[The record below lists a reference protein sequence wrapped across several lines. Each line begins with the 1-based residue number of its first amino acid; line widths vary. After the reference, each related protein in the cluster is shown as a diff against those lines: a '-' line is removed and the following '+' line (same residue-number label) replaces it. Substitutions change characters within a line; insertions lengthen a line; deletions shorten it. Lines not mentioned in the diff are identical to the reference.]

1 MKVFIIGSGGRE
13 HALVWKIAQ
22 SSRVRKIYC
31 APGSAGIARHAECV
45 DIPVENIP
53 ALAEFAVKES
63 IDLTVVGPEAPLAAG
78 VVDEF
83 RKLHIPIFGPD
94 RRAAEIESSKSF
106 AKDLM
111 RVNSIPTAAFW
122 TFSKYDQLESLL
134 KEAKYPLVLKADG
147 LAAGKGVAICGD
159 SDTAMALGHAM
170 MTEKKFGSAGARVVV
185 EELLTGQETSIIVLV
200 AGDTVAMLEPSQD
213 HKQAYD
219 NDEGPNTGGMGA
231 YSPVPAI
238 TEPTLRRIERDI
250 IIPTVHGMNREERPY
265 FGVLYVGLMLTSAGP
280 QVLEY
285 NCRFGDPETQPL
297 LMRLETDLV
306 DLLEGAVTGNLGDV
320 TLSWRQGASLCVVLA
335 SGGYP
340 GSYRKGLPITGIEE
354 AEAMEDVVVFHAG
367 TSKVNSEWRT
377 AGGRV
382 MGVTARGSDVGDAR
396 RRAYD
401 AVEKITFEGMHYR
414 TDIGAR
420 ALG

>member
-1 MKVFIIGSGGRE
+1 M
-13 HALVWKIAQ
+13 
-22 SSRVRKIYC
+22 
-31 APGSAGIARHAECV
+31 
-45 DIPVENIP
+45 
-53 ALAEFAVKES
+53 
-63 IDLTVVGPEAPLAAG
+63 
-78 VVDEF
+78 
-83 RKLHIPIFGPD
+83 
-94 RRAAEIESSKSF
+94 
-106 AKDLM
+106 
-111 RVNSIPTAAFW
+111 
-122 TFSKYDQLESLL
+122 
-134 KEAKYPLVLKADG
+134 
-147 LAAGKGVAICGD
+147 
-159 SDTAMALGHAM
+159 
-170 MTEKKFGSAGARVVV
+170 
-185 EELLTGQETSIIVLV
+185 
-200 AGDTVAMLEPSQD
+200 
-213 HKQAYD
+213 
-219 NDEGPNTGGMGA
+219 
-231 YSPVPAI
+231 
-238 TEPTLRRIERDI
+238 RRIERDI

-265 FGVLYVGLMLTSAGP
+265 LGVLYVGLMLTSAGP

-320 TLSWRQGASLCVVLA
+320 TLSWRQGTSLCVVLA

-367 TSKVNSEWRT
+367 TSKVNSEWHT

-382 MGVTARGSDVGDAR
+382 MGVTAIGSDVGDAR

-420 ALG
+420 APG